1 MRLDF
6 SNTRIFIKPGSTDL
20 RKAATGLSY
29 IVRDEMNLRVLDGSV
44 FLFCNK
50 SRKLLKALWWDKTG
64 FWLAQ
69 KNLSARHGRG
79 RTLGKKL
86 GKYPRKT
93 STFFSKESTSGGHTG
108 KSMQQTWIK
117 AFKLFI

>member
-6 SNTRIFIKPGSTDL
+6 SNTRIFIKPGPTDL

-69 KNLSARHGRG
+69 KKLECETWPWPNTREEAREISQENIHLLLKGIDFWRAH
-79 RTLGKKL
+79 REVHATDLD
-86 GKYPRKT
+86 
-93 STFFSKESTSGGHTG
+93 
-108 KSMQQTWIK
+108 
-117 AFKLFI
+117 

>member
-50 SRKLLKALWWDKTG
+50 SRKLLKALWWDKNG
-64 FWLAQ
+64 FWLA
-69 KNLSARHGRG
+69 H
-79 RTLGKKL
+79 KKL
-86 GKYPRKT
+86 
-93 STFFSKESTSGGHTG
+93 ECE
-108 KSMQQTWIK
+108 TWPWPNTREEAQEISQENIHLLLKGIDFWRAHRIK
-117 AFKLFI
+117 PA

>member
-69 KNLSARHGRG
+69 K
-79 RTLGKKL
+79 KL
-86 GKYPRKT
+86 ECETWPWPNTREEAQEI
-93 STFFSKESTSGGHTG
+93 SQESIHLLLKGIDFWRAHR
-108 KSMQQTWIK
+108 IK
-117 AFKLFI
+117 PA

>member
-29 IVRDEMNLRVLDGSV
+29 IVRDEMNLKVLDGSV

-50 SRKLLKALWWDKTG
+50 SRKLLKALRWDKTG

-69 KNLSARHGRG
+69 KKLEHETWPWPNTREEAREISQENIHLLLKGIDFWRAH
-79 RTLGKKL
+79 REVHATDLD
-86 GKYPRKT
+86 
-93 STFFSKESTSGGHTG
+93 
-108 KSMQQTWIK
+108 
-117 AFKLFI
+117 